1 MAKRISNHLLPVQG
15 GPKKKSVQND
25 KAQLQQASTIPFFF
39 FFKLKL
45 VPGLLQESK

>member
-39 FFKLKL
+39 FKLKL